1 MKLQNLLL
9 PKVGIC
15 TEEQM
20 FFRRENG
27 REREVS
33 FLKEEQIYERG
44 RNQPLSYFKREV

>member
-33 FLKEEQIYERG
+33 FLKEEHALQ
-44 RNQPLSYFKREV
+44 LSLIHI